1 MCPFR
6 VFAYLSMGQ
15 LKFSVLPYLSFVV
28 FRDIKERG
36 YVVFSNKKKDLPNY
50 YTTIFNNYPGV
61 SIKNLNIHDLFT
73 VKVYV
78 AHGVKY
84 SLLNI
89 IDGYID
95 LTVESITEDGVV
107 GKIITELPE
116 DFPLKTG
123 SSMEVL
129 EEEILYYV
137 PVGDYLKDRNL
148 N

>member
-1 MCPFR
+1 MKTPNIFD
-6 VFAYLSMGQ
+6 
-15 LKFSVLPYLSFVV
+15 
-28 FRDIKERG
+28 DIKEKG

-50 YTTIFNNYPGV
+50 YTTVFNDYPGV
-61 SIKNLNIHDLFT
+61 SLKNLNTHDLFT
-73 VKVYV
+73 IKVYV
-78 AHGVKY
+78 THGKWF
-84 SLLNI
+84 SIPRI

-95 LTVESITEDGVV
+95 LTVESISEDGVV

-116 DFPLKTG
+116 DFPFKTG

-137 PVGDYLKDRNL
+137 PVGNYLKDRNL

>member
-1 MCPFR
+1 MKTPNIFD
-6 VFAYLSMGQ
+6 
-15 LKFSVLPYLSFVV
+15 
-28 FRDIKERG
+28 DIKEKS

-50 YTTIFNNYPGV
+50 YTTILNDYPGV
-61 SIKNLNIHDLFT
+61 SIKNLQTHDLFT
-73 VKVYV
+73 IKVYV
-78 AHGVKY
+78 THGV
-84 SLLNI
+84 SLSLPNI
-89 IDGYID
+89 VDGYID
-95 LTVESITEDGVV
+95 LTVESITDVGVV

-137 PVGDYLKDRNL
+137 PVGNYLKDRNL